1 MRKAP
6 CPCHHARGHGATT
19 NHHREA
25 GTDIVPASRRE
36 NKEEIM
42 KSIQERL
49 KEEILLLTDEQ
60 LDYVIKRVNELL
72 ADEETKEAQEEAHR
86 NG

>member
-1 MRKAP
+1 
-6 CPCHHARGHGATT
+6 
-19 NHHREA
+19 
-25 GTDIVPASRRE
+25 
-36 NKEEIM
+36 M

-60 LDYVIKRVNELL
+60 LDYVIERVNELL
-72 ADEETKEAQEEAHR
+72 ADEETKEAQEEARR

>member
-1 MRKAP
+1 MSQPTKAS
-6 CPCHHARGHGATT
+6 GHGATA

-42 KSIQERL
+42 KSIQEQL
-49 KEEILLLTDEQ
+49 KEETLLLTDEQ
-60 LDYVIKRVNELL
+60 LDYVIARVEELL
-72 ADEETKEAQEEAHR
+72 AEDETNEDQQKEVQQHE
-86 NG
+86 

>member
-1 MRKAP
+1 MSQPTK
-6 CPCHHARGHGATT
+6 ARGHGATT

-36 NKEEIM
+36 NKEENM
-42 KSIQERL
+42 KNIHERL

-60 LDYVIKRVNELL
+60 LDYVIKRVEELL
-72 ADEETKEAQEEAHR
+72 ANDEANEEQQKEAPRYE
-86 NG
+86 

>member
-1 MRKAP
+1 MSQPTK
-6 CPCHHARGHGATT
+6 ARGHRAVTT

-25 GTDIVPASRRE
+25 GADIVPASRRE

-60 LDYVIKRVNELL
+60 LDYVIERVNELL